1 MHPAASLILFSTL
14 SGAGFGLLA
23 LIGAGL
29 ARTTGWAGLAEAAL
43 AFALAIAGLA
53 ASTFHLGRPERALKA
68 FREWRSSWL
77 SREAWLAAATLSI
90 MAITTLIRLA
100 GLPALP
106 LGLVGSALALAT
118 VAATAMIYA
127 QLRTVPRWNHWTTP
141 AIFLGHA
148 LTAGTL
154 LAGHRLP
161 AAILLAALAVA
172 QFAAWH
178 AGDRRTGATTRES
191 ATGLGPRVRPFEA
204 PHTSDNYL
212 TREMVFVVARK
223 HRVRL
228 RSIGLV
234 LAYLAPLACLAI
246 PPAPLALP
254 LAALLHIGGTLI
266 VRWLF
271 FADAEHTVA
280 LYYR

>member
-23 LIGAGL
+23 MIGAGL
-29 ARTTGWAGLAEAAL
+29 ARTTGWVGLAEAAL
-43 AFALAIAGLA
+43 GFALALIGLA

-77 SREAWLAAATLSI
+77 SREAWLAVAALAV
-90 MAITTLIRLA
+90 MAIATTLRLA

-106 LGLVGSALALAT
+106 VGFVGAALSLAT

-127 QLRTVPRWNHWTTP
+127 QLRSVPRWHHWSTP
-141 AIFLGHA
+141 ATFLAHA
-148 LTAGTL
+148 ITAGTL
-154 LAGHRLP
+154 LAGHRL
-161 AAILLAALAVA
+161 AAALLLTALAVA

-178 AGDRRTGATTRES
+178 AGDRRTGPTTRES
-191 ATGLGPRVRPFEA
+191 ATGLGPHVRPFEA

-228 RSIGLV
+228 RSIGLA

-254 LAALLHIGGTLI
+254 LAALLHLCGTLI

-271 FADAEHTVA
+271 FADAEHVVA
-280 LYYR
+280 RYYR

>member
-1 MHPAASLILFSTL
+1 MHPAASLILFTTL

-29 ARTTGWAGLAEAAL
+29 ARTTGLAGVLEAAL
-43 AFALAIAGLA
+43 GFALALAGLA

-77 SREAWLAAATLSI
+77 SREAWLAAATLGV
-90 MAITTLIRLA
+90 MGLTTTIRLV
-100 GLPALP
+100 GFPALP
-106 LGLVGSALALAT
+106 LGLAGTALAIAT
-118 VAATAMIYA
+118 VIATAMIYA
-127 QLRTVPRWNHWTTP
+127 QLRTVPRWHHWSTP
-141 AIFLGHA
+141 AIFVAHA

-154 LAGHRLP
+154 LAGHRIP
-161 AAILLAALAVA
+161 AAILLALLASA

-191 ATGLGPRVRPFEA
+191 ATGLGPQVRPFEA

-223 HRVRL
+223 HRLRL
-228 RSIGLV
+228 RSIGLAV
-234 LAYLAPLACLAI
+234 AYLAPLACLSI

-254 LAALLHIGGTLI
+254 LAAILHLAGTLVI
-266 VRWLF
+266 RWLF
-271 FADAEHTVA
+271 FADAEHTVS